1 MRESRAYEKRKQTQ
15 RDYSLAFKLEV
26 VNEVEKG
33 ELSYKEAQ
41 LKYGIQGRST
51 VLVWLRKH
59 GILDWNTNFM
69 KGKKTPQQQIKE
81 LKKKLKRLETEKEI
95 LNAAIDIADEQLG
108 SNIRK
113 KYLPLLSKASKQEGE
128 PEGDIQSL

>member
-1 MRESRAYEKRKQTQ
+1 MVVPTDYEKRRRTQ
-15 RDYSLAFKLEV
+15 NDYSLAFKLGV

-41 LKYGIQGRST
+41 RKYGIQGRST

-59 GILDWNTNFM
+59 GILDWNTNPM
-69 KGKKTPQQQIKE
+69 KGKKTPQQEIKE
-81 LKKKLKRLETEKEI
+81 LKKKLKRLEAEKEI

-113 KYLPLLSKASKQEGE
+113 KYLPLLSEASRQEE
-128 PEGDIQSL
+128 DPEKDTQ

>member
-1 MRESRAYEKRKQTQ
+1 MLESRDYERRKRTQ
-15 RDYSLAFKLEV
+15 GDYSLAFKLEV

-41 LKYGIQGRST
+41 RKYGIQGRST
-51 VLVWLRKH
+51 VLIWLRKH
-59 GILDWNTNFM
+59 GILDWNTNSM
-69 KGKKTPQQQIKE
+69 KGKKTPQQEIKE
-81 LKKKLKRLETEKEI
+81 LKKKLKRLESEKQI

-113 KYLPLLSKASKQEGE
+113 KYLPLLSEASKQEGE
-128 PEGDIQSL
+128 SEGDIQLR